1 MYRAY
6 YRLTRPVNRKDI
18 AIEDLFIWDN
28 FQEAISRLDFIK
40 DKGGMVIVSGA
51 SGVGKTTALRYF
63 VEKLDE
69 KYFKVAYAPLSTI
82 SPRDFYRQISILL
95 CHTASYNKVQ
105 LFHNI
110 QQTIVEL
117 AVKKKQIPI
126 IILDDAHFLK
136 TENFF
141 ELQLLSNFNY
151 DSLSPVLFILVSQ
164 PHLIDRLKKPVFD
177 AVYQRIKIH
186 IPIEPLSLDQTRQ
199 LLAHTLCAC
208 GRNSADLDQL
218 FDQQAIETIYSLSK
232 GIQRKIVNIVDKVL
246 MYGAANQLQTITT
259 EAVYSISAEL

>member
-6 YRLTRPVNRKDI
+6 YRLTQPVNRKDI
-18 AIEDLFIWDN
+18 AIEDLFIWKSLE
-28 FQEAISRLDFIK
+28 EAISRLEFIK
-40 DKGGMVIVSGA
+40 DKGGIVIVSGD

-63 VEKLDE
+63 VEKLDH
-69 KYFKVAYAPLSTI
+69 KFFKVAYAPLSTV

-95 CHTASYNKVQ
+95 CGTASYNKVL
-105 LFHNI
+105 LFRNI
-110 QQTIVEL
+110 QQAIVEL
-117 AVKKKQIPI
+117 AVKNKQIPI

-151 DSLSPVLFILVSQ
+151 DSLSPVLFILAAQ

-177 AVYQRIKIH
+177 AFYQRIKIH

-199 LLAHTLCAC
+199 LLAHILSTC

-218 FDQQAIETIYSLSK
+218 FDKQAIETIHSLSK
-232 GIQRKIVNIVDKVL
+232 GIHRIIINILEKVFL
-246 MYGAANQLQTITT
+246 YGAANQLQTITT
-259 EAVYSISAEL
+259 EAVYNISAEL

>member
-1 MYRAY
+1 
-6 YRLTRPVNRKDI
+6 V
-18 AIEDLFIWDN
+18 
-28 FQEAISRLDFIK
+28 
-40 DKGGMVIVSGA
+40 V
-51 SGVGKTTALRYF
+51 
-63 VEKLDE
+63 
-69 KYFKVAYAPLSTI
+69 YAPLSTV

-110 QQTIVEL
+110 QQAIIEL

-141 ELQLLSNFNY
+141 ELQLLSNFNF

-164 PHLIDRLKKPVFD
+164 PHLID

-199 LLAHTLCAC
+199 LLAHTLCTC
-208 GRNSADLDQL
+208 GRNSADLGQL
-218 FDQQAIETIYSLSK
+218 FDQQAIETIHSLSN